1 MAAGTIS
8 LTNGSTTVN
17 GTGTSFATE
26 VKPGD
31 FIYVTVGGAP
41 YTLVASSVSSNSQLS
56 LAVAFDGPSST
67 GLAWNAVPASLQ
79 VAITQKI
86 LNDFASVARGRI
98 LDFQNWQKI
107 FSSEESVT
115 VTRPD
120 RTTFTG
126 PSWGYM
132 TSLISSRASS
142 TDPRFD
148 TINNKTG
155 GTVSGGVNA
164 GAASPSATPPTGTA
178 TNGSGIS
185 SRFTSGIYNG
195 VLFSSYVQCIQGSG
209 TKGILQ
215 LSYGANTYWSFN
227 QDGSA
232 NGVSWVPS
240 SDERLKDMHGPIE
253 EPLEKMRLIRGQTWN
268 RKDTKAFGI
277 GFTAQDVQKVFPD
290 SVSETG
296 DVTLPDG
303 TTVERAL
310 APDVYGVS
318 AGLHHEAILAL
329 MTKIEKQDVVIQ
341 ELQARLKAI
350 DGLDA

>member
-1 MAAGTIS
+1 MPAGTIA
-8 LTNGSTTVN
+8 LTNNSTAVTGSGTTFNTELKANDFIVVVVGGVTYTLGVLSVNSATSVTLVSAYGGPAISGAAWTAVPNAALVGITAQVAADVAKAIRGLNQDKVNWQQVFSAAGNITVN
-17 GTGTSFATE
+17 LPDG
-26 VKPGD
+26 
-31 FIYVTVGGAP
+31 
-41 YTLVASSVSSNSQLS
+41 SS
-56 LAVAFDGPSST
+56 
-67 GLAWNAVPASLQ
+67 
-79 VAITQKI
+79 
-86 LNDFASVARGRI
+86 
-98 LDFQNWQKI
+98 
-107 FSSEESVT
+107 
-115 VTRPD
+115 
-120 RTTFTG
+120 FTG

-132 TSLISSRASS
+132 TTLISSRASS
-142 TDPRFD
+142 SDPRFD

-164 GAASPSATPPTGTA
+164 GAASPSATPPTGTT

-303 TTVERAL
+303 TKVERAL

-329 MTKIEKQDVVIQ
+329 MAKIEKQDVVIL
-341 ELQARLKAI
+341 ELQNRLKAV